1 MIGPADVLRA
11 PRQSHPHHPAPL
23 PAAHLHPN
31 THAPHTHTP
40 ARHDAEPCSSAQCL
54 KYQTDQQSDLK
65 RFEKLNNMFLL
76 RMSGVDPH
84 AADEAEG
91 EPHMRNRAMPRA

>member
-1 MIGPADVLRA
+1 
-11 PRQSHPHHPAPL
+11 
-23 PAAHLHPN
+23 
-31 THAPHTHTP
+31 
-40 ARHDAEPCSSAQCL
+40 
-54 KYQTDQQSDLK
+54 
-65 RFEKLNNMFLL
+65 MFLL